1 MILTVTL
8 NPALDVTY
16 TVGELRPHTSHR
28 VSGVGRRAG
37 GKGVNVSRVLARLGY
52 ANLATGLLGGPTG
65 EAVRQDLAGAGIA
78 HRFVTLRATETRSTM
93 TIVDERAG
101 DATVFNETGPAV
113 GFDDWRAFCSAY
125 DDLAAKADVVVMSG
139 SLPPGVPADAYA
151 QLSAS
156 TRAETLVD
164 AGGAALVAAARAGA
178 DVLLPNAAELREA
191 TGCDDLAD
199 GARRLLEE
207 GAQAVL
213 VSRGTEGLFVI
224 TGSGAWSAPVTEL
237 VHGNPTGAGDALA
250 AAIAATHGAPW
261 PHRLREALAWSAAAV
276 AMPLAGEVD
285 TRVVARVRAD
295 ATIHELTDT
304 EA

>member
-16 TVGELRPHTSHR
+16 TVGELRPYATHR

-37 GKGVNVSRVLARLGY
+37 GKGVNVSRVLAQLGH
-52 ANLATGLLGGPTG
+52 ASPATGFVGGPTG
-65 EAVRQDLAGAGIA
+65 EAVRQDLTAAGVA
-78 HRFVTLRATETRSTM
+78 HRFVTLRSTETRSTM
-93 TIVDERAG
+93 TIADERAG
-101 DATVFNETGPAV
+101 DATVFNEAGPV
-113 GFDDWRAFCSAY
+113 VDLDDWHAFCTVY

-151 QLSAS
+151 TLCAS

-164 AGGAALVAAARAGA
+164 AGGAALVAAARAHA

-191 TGCDDLAD
+191 TGCDDVAH
-199 GARRLLEE
+199 GARRLLDE

-213 VSRGTEGLFVI
+213 VSRGTDGLLAM
-224 TGSGAWSAPVTEL
+224 TRCGAWSAPVAEL

-250 AAIAATHGAPW
+250 AAVAATHGAPW

-285 TRVVARVRAD
+285 PRVVARVRAH
-295 ATIHELTDT
+295 ATINELTDT